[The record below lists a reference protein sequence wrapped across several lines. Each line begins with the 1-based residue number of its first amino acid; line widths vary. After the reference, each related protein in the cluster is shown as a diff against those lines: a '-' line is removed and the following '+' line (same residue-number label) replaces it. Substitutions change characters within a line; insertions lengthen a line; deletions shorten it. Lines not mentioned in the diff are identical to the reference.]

1 MHPCHTRALRLAP
14 TTPDAC
20 HKQTR
25 AEFRH
30 LLQRT
35 TTRDMAAYP
44 AATQWKPMRNY
55 VSFSISLISAL
66 VLLLITTR
74 FVADIFIVTI
84 FQNLHLHLA
93 VIAVLAVSVALLI
106 RFNIFGVIVL
116 LAAIG
121 MSGYGYM
128 LSQSHA
134 VELSDAP
141 GQTFRLL
148 SFNVLGTNF
157 EHADAIVDEIIAS
170 RADVVN
176 IMEAR
181 ALNGA
186 LPRLLAVYPYRIGCG
201 EQTKS
206 CDLMMLSRFPMRNGT
221 IQSLSSFAYHR
232 FITARIQLPGG
243 EVNVAAIHLTKPY
256 FDSYHEEE
264 LQGAARM
271 FARLTG
277 PLVLSGDFNA
287 SSISPDMLDFLAR
300 TGMKTAKHQPATWPI
315 IAGSWGVPIDHIYI
329 RAPLVFRHIQRIA
342 DNHGSNHYGLVADL
356 GLPSP

>member
-1 MHPCHTRALRLAP
+1 M
-14 TTPDAC
+14 
-20 HKQTR
+20 
-25 AEFRH
+25 
-30 LLQRT
+30 LQRT
-35 TTRDMAAYP
+35 KARDMATYP
-44 AATQWKPMRNY
+44 AATQWNPMRHHL
-55 VSFSISLISAL
+55 SFSISLISAL
-66 VLLLITTR
+66 VLLLSSTR
-74 FVADIFIVTI
+74 FVIDIFIVTI

-116 LAAIG
+116 AAAIG
-121 MSGYGYM
+121 MSGYGYV
-128 LSQSHA
+128 LSQRYA
-134 VELSDAP
+134 VDLSQAP

-157 EHADAIVDEIIAS
+157 EHAKDIVDEIIAS
-170 RADVVN
+170 KADVVN

-181 ALNGA
+181 ALSA
-186 LPRLLAVYPYRIGCG
+186 DFPRLFAVYPYRIGCG

-206 CDLMMLSRFPMRNGT
+206 CDLMMLSRFPMKNGT

-232 FITARIQLPGG
+232 FITARVQLPGG
-243 EVNVAAIHLTKPY
+243 DVNVAAIHLTKPY
-256 FDSYHEEE
+256 FDNYHEEE
-264 LQGAARM
+264 LQGVVRM
-271 FARLTG
+271 FARLSG

-287 SSISPDMLDFLAR
+287 SSISPDMLGFLQQ
-300 TGMKTAKHQPATWPI
+300 TGMNVAKHQPATWPI

-356 GLPSP
+356 GLPAP